1 MKTLE
6 ESYASFAQALEEK
19 GLMREE
25 HLGFKE
31 ICTRLETDPAA
42 LDRMI
47 YDELGYSGEEILG
60 LWRTMMR

>member
-1 MKTLE
+1 ME

-19 GLMREE
+19 KLMRED

-31 ICTRLETDPAA
+31 ICTRLEADPVA
-42 LDRMI
+42 LDRMLFT
-47 YDELGYSGEEILG
+47 ELGYSGEEILG